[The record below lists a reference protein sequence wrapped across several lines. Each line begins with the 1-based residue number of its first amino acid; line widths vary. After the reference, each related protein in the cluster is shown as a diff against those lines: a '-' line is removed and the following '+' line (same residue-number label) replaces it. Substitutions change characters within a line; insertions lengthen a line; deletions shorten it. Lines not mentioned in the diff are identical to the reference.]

1 MSDETVF
8 CHSSSSFTGGVC
20 CSLPNKGRFQKPKE
34 VIEGVKKNRRLVL
47 FACWSCEDVKMFSS
61 SIMAAAQLMANAEA
75 CNIMMQHFVALEI
88 VR

>member
-1 MSDETVF
+1 MRIF

-20 CSLPNKGRFQKPKE
+20 CPLPNKGRFQKPKE
-34 VIEGVKKNRRLVL
+34 LTEGVNKNRRLVL

-61 SIMAAAQLMANAEA
+61 SIMAAAQLMANAET
-75 CNIMMQHFVALEI
+75 CNIMMQHFVALQI

>member
-1 MSDETVF
+1 MRLFF

-34 VIEGVKKNRRLVL
+34 VIERVKKSRRLVL

-61 SIMAAAQLMANAEA
+61 SIMTAAQLMANAEA
-75 CNIMMQHFVALEI
+75 CNNLLLCKL
-88 VR
+88 

>member
-1 MSDETVF
+1 VSDETVF
-8 CHSSSSFTGGVC
+8 CHSSSFTGGVC

-34 VIEGVKKNRRLVL
+34 LIEGVKKNRRLVL

-61 SIMAAAQLMANAEA
+61 SIMAAQLMANAEA